1 MLNKNVEVFMACEK
15 EAHEADI
22 VLFGAPFD
30 STTSYRP
37 GTRFGS
43 SAIRRESYG
52 IECYSPYQ
60 DKEGDGLWRSGA
72 LLWKYKKGA
81 CAD

>member
-37 GTRFGS
+37 GTRFGRDVYKRQELS
-43 SAIRRESYG
+43 HSLKQQTVHTCLKMQKSILKFPSR
-52 IECYSPYQ
+52 I
-60 DKEGDGLWRSGA
+60 WRF
-72 LLWKYKKGA
+72 
-81 CAD
+81 